1 VVAPYRGGPL
11 DRLISMDEHDPIS
24 DQDYPEARR
33 RLRALGSAP
42 LGAGVADRVL
52 ASVRSAGR
60 PKVGRARLKLLSAA
74 AIAGFAAG
82 GVGLAA
88 ADVLP
93 APVQDMAHGAL
104 DAVGVHVPP
113 GHVRYND
120 PVVCPGGPYRN
131 HGAYVRAHNSD
142 PNAGSSPC
150 GKPVQSV
157 KPSGGA
163 KDGTEAKD
171 AKDPKDVKGS
181 DNGDQGSGKGSA
193 ASAHGKGKPDKNGAA
208 SIVPSKKPAGTTP
221 PSTTAPS
228 TTNAP
233 TTSTSTT
240 STTDVTTST
249 TSTTRP

>member
-1 VVAPYRGGPL
+1 
-11 DRLISMDEHDPIS
+11 MDEHDPFS
-24 DQDYPEARR
+24 DQDYPETRR

-42 LGAGVADRVL
+42 LGSGVADRVL

-131 HGAYVRAHNSD
+131 HGAYVRAHKTD
-142 PNAGSSPC
+142 PNAGQSPC

-157 KPSGGA
+157 NPNG
-163 KDGTEAKD
+163 EAKGSND
-171 AKDPKDVKGS
+171 TKDTKEPKDANEKP
-181 DNGDQGSGKGSA
+181 GSGNGSV
-193 ASAHGKGKPDKNGAA
+193 SSGHGHGKPDKNGAA
-208 SIVPSKKPAGTTP
+208 STVPGQPAPTTP
-221 PSTTAPS
+221 HS

-240 STTDVTTST
+240 STTDATTST
-249 TSTTRP
+249 TSTTQP